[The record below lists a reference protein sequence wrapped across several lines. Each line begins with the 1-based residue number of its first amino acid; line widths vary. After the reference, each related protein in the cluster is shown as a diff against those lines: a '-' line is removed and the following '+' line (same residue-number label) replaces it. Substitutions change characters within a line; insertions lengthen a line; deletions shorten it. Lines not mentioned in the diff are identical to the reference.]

1 MAKYIFKRLL
11 MLIPVLLGIS
21 FILFTILN
29 LTPGDSAT
37 LILGNSA
44 NPESIEM
51 LRKELGL
58 NGGFFERYFNYIG
71 NIIFHGDFGISYRT
85 RNDVFM
91 EIFTRFN
98 YTVRLAFTAIA
109 ISSMLGVLLGI
120 LSAIRQYSKTDNI
133 ITAITLILT
142 SMPDFW
148 LGLMLIILFAVK
160 LRILPISGADSWKHF
175 ILPGFTAAANYL
187 ANTIRMSRSSML
199 EVSRMDY
206 VRTARAKG
214 VPEKDI
220 IFKHTLKNA
229 LMPIVTL
236 VGVNMG
242 WQLGGTIIIEQVFG
256 IPGIGSLMIQSI
268 RLKDIPIVIG
278 CVMFIA
284 TLSSLINLAT
294 DILYAFIDPRLR
306 AKFATKKKKAVKSNG

>member
-1 MAKYIFKRLL
+1 

-109 ISSMLGVLLGI
+109 ISSILGVLLGI
-120 LSAIRQYSKTDNI
+120 LSAIRQYSKTNTAHNI
-133 ITAITLILT
+133 RTAIRPFGPGMSQEAVTPVNRRNSGVAISKDVSSVFITTL
-142 SMPDFW
+142 
-148 LGLMLIILFAVK
+148 
-160 LRILPISGADSWKHF
+160 
-175 ILPGFTAAANYL
+175 
-187 ANTIRMSRSSML
+187 
-199 EVSRMDY
+199 
-206 VRTARAKG
+206 AKG
-214 VPEKDI
+214 ARTGAIRDNSPRHNTV
-220 IFKHTLKNA
+220 
-229 LMPIVTL
+229 
-236 VGVNMG
+236 
-242 WQLGGTIIIEQVFG
+242 
-256 IPGIGSLMIQSI
+256 IQKLT
-268 RLKDIPIVIG
+268 R
-278 CVMFIA
+278 
-284 TLSSLINLAT
+284 
-294 DILYAFIDPRLR
+294 AFFRFFLNR
-306 AKFATKKKKAVKSNG
+306 